1 MSATAPATTAPAP
14 ADTGIT
20 KMSLLIVDDDE
31 TNRYTLARRLT
42 RDGYANLAMAGN
54 GAEALAAMRA
64 DHFDLVL
71 LDIMMPVLDGFGVLE
86 ALRADAALRGIPV
99 IVISAHDDLS
109 HVIRAIEL
117 GATDYLAKPFD
128 PVLLRARVRAC
139 LEHRQLQTGLE
150 GALAETRAMLEI
162 NPVATM
168 FIKRLRVMWM
178 NPMCTQLLGYKPA
191 ELSGHTTRHL
201 HLIED
206 DYRNLI
212 AKAAASLKTGTVFRG
227 DVHMRRKDGKVIL
240 VRMAAKAIAPW
251 NLEKGVVWVL
261 EDVTEQRADA
271 ARNAFMAHHDQLTG
285 LPNRMLLADR
295 TKVALS
301 QAQRAK
307 QQCAVLFLDLDK
319 FKSINDTLGHAIGDE
334 LLIEVARR
342 LKAQVRDSDTVAR
355 IGGDEFVV
363 VLPSLKAR
371 DDAEMIAE
379 KIRSSLA
386 TPYTLNG
393 NAVNTTPSIGV
404 ALFPL
409 NGSDAD
415 TLFKCADE
423 AMYQVKHAGRNGY
436 RFYTPPACD
445 AVLRNARP

>member
-1 MSATAPATTAPAP
+1 MSALSPTAPASKSANAN
-14 ADTGIT
+14 ASIAR
-20 KMSLLIVDDDE
+20 MSLLIVDDDE

-54 GAEALAAMRA
+54 GVEALAAMRA
-64 DHFDLVL
+64 DQFDLIL

-86 ALRADAALRGIPV
+86 AMHADAALRGVPV
-99 IVISAHDDLS
+99 IVISAHDDLGN
-109 HVIRAIEL
+109 VIRAIEL

-139 LEHRQLQTGLE
+139 LERRLLQTGLE

-168 FIKRLRVMWM
+168 FVKRLRVVWM

-191 ELSGHTTRHL
+191 ELTGHTTRHL
-201 HLIED
+201 HLVED

-212 AKAAASLKTGTVFRG
+212 AKAEASLKTGAVFRG

-240 VRMAAKAIAPW
+240 ARMAAKAIAPW
-251 NLEKGVVWVL
+251 KLEKGVVWVL

-271 ARNAFMAHHDQLTG
+271 ARIAFMAHHDQLTG

-301 QAQRAK
+301 QAQRAR

-342 LKAQVRDSDTVAR
+342 LRMQVRDSDTVAR

-363 VLPSLKAR
+363 VLPSLKSR

-379 KIRSSLA
+379 KIRAALA
-386 TPYTLNG
+386 APYHLNEK
-393 NAVNTTPSIGV
+393 AVHTTPLLSIST
-404 ALFPL
+404 PR
-409 NGSDAD
+409 GS
-415 TLFKCADE
+415 KPG
-423 AMYQVKHAGRNGY
+423 AGTRKI
-436 RFYTPPACD
+436 C
-445 AVLRNARP
+445 VLQLVGGAAPRCRRTNIPG

>member
-1 MSATAPATTAPAP
+1 MPTTVLAAPTVSTTANA
-14 ADTGIT
+14 ANAGIAR
-20 KMSLLIVDDDE
+20 MSLLIVDDDE

-54 GAEALAAMRA
+54 GVEALAAMRA

-86 ALRADAALRGIPV
+86 AMHADAAMRSIPV
-99 IVISAHDDLS
+99 IVISAHDDLAN
-109 HVIRAIEL
+109 VIRAIKL

-128 PVLLRARVRAC
+128 PVLLRAR
-139 LEHRQLQTGLE
+139 LQTGLE

-178 NPMCTQLLGYKPA
+178 NPMCTQLLGYKSA
-191 ELSGHTTRHL
+191 ELTGRTTRHL
-201 HLIED
+201 QLVQD

-212 AKAAASLKTGTVFRG
+212 VKAEASLKTGAVFRG

-240 VRMAAKAIAPW
+240 ARMAAKAIAPW

-271 ARNAFMAHHDQLTG
+271 ARIAFMAHHDQLTG

-301 QAQRAK
+301 QALRAK

-363 VLPSLKAR
+363 VLPSLKSR

-379 KIRSSLA
+379 KIRAALA
-386 TPYTLNG
+386 APYNLNG

-404 ALFPL
+404 ALYPL

-415 TLFKCADE
+415 TLFKCSDE

-436 RFYTPPACD
+436 RFFAPPA
-445 AVLRNARP
+445 

>member
-1 MSATAPATTAPAP
+1 MSATAPASPTASA
-14 ADTGIT
+14 AATAANAANAGIA

-64 DHFDLVL
+64 DHFDLIL

-86 ALRADAALRGIPV
+86 AMHADAALRSIPV
-99 IVISAHDDLS
+99 IVISAHDDLTN
-109 HVIRAIEL
+109 VIRAIEL

-128 PVLLRARVRAC
+128 PVLLRACVRAC
-139 LEHRQLQTGLE
+139 LERRQLQTGLE

-168 FIKRLRVMWM
+168 FVKRLRVMWM
-178 NPMCTQLLGYKPA
+178 NPMCTQLLGYKSA
-191 ELSGHTTRHL
+191 ELTGHTTRHL
-201 HLIED
+201 HLVEA

-212 AKAAASLKTGTVFRG
+212 ARAGASLKTGAVFRG

-271 ARNAFMAHHDQLTG
+271 ARIAFLAHHDQLTG

-301 QAQRAK
+301 QALRAK

-363 VLPSLKAR
+363 VLPSLKSR

-379 KIRSSLA
+379 KIRASLA
-386 TPYTLNG
+386 TPYSLNG

-404 ALFPL
+404 ALYPL

-415 TLFKCADE
+415 TLFKYADE

-436 RFYTPPACD
+436 RFFVPA
-445 AVLRNARP
+445 A